1 MVASLSTTGWVG
13 ARLLCGRASA
23 RLLRHGR
30 PGKVRAGRPIMR
42 IQEEA
47 PLPEDPLATF
57 ESDYEMAVV
66 HLAFN
71 RRRGRP
77 GELGEGTLLFAFVE
91 LLPTEIPPPNDDFDP
106 KDPRFSTGL
115 GGDGQHTVYVQHAV
129 VSAKNARAWYL
140 GCRRG
145 LAVLPENGAFPEPEA
160 AGATRLRLADL
171 GEYPSW
177 PTLLCVADKS
187 KHVPFVPEWAEYPR
201 MHHLIARTD
210 FKLGDLWSVSEQER
224 AHTWLLDHLH
234 FRLDEYPEYWGSV
247 HLMAPNPLY
256 RHLHARRQQ
265 HFPPAESVL
274 LRFEP
279 RASKKLDGLE
289 LTYRGDA
296 LSEKLY
302 SHTVP
307 VQSLLLRMNFP
318 GHAHLFQ
325 ADVVDSVRG
334 MLKNSSPTL
343 MSGFIDIKLDVNIG
357 STLEVNG
364 PTPNSTYSVVR
375 SSPAFG
381 SRALDTPKLASARQ
395 RLTDANDR
403 RRKRANAARRDQ
415 RWFRGQEDEAVDVLR
430 SLLHQATREVLIVDP
445 YFSGMELVKL
455 MLAVGRE
462 DIPVRIL
469 SSAEVLRKQHG
480 HGGVAGA
487 EGERLLDVLK
497 QVRAHKRMN
506 PFEIK
511 VMPGKTPSIHDR
523 FLLIDDKIWLL
534 GSSLNKFGSSGT
546 MMVAL
551 PDPESVREQLSRS
564 WNDAMGLEA
573 WLKRD
578 KGNSRNGGTDA

>member
-1 MVASLSTTGWVG
+1 
-13 ARLLCGRASA
+13 
-23 RLLRHGR
+23 
-30 PGKVRAGRPIMR
+30 MR

-66 HLAFN
+66 HLAYN
-71 RRRGRP
+71 RHRG
-77 GELGEGTLLFAFVE
+77 GEGKQGEGTLLFAFVE
-91 LLPTEIPPPNDDFDP
+91 LLPSEIPPPNDDFDP
-106 KDPRFSTGL
+106 RDPRFSTRL
-115 GGDGQHTVYVQHAV
+115 GRDGQHTVYVRHAV
-129 VSAKNARAWYL
+129 VSAKNALAWYL

-145 LAVLPENGAFPEPEA
+145 LAVLPDPENGAFPEPEA
-160 AGATRLRLADL
+160 AGATRLRLAEL
-171 GEYPSW
+171 GEEPSW
-177 PTLLCVADKS
+177 PTLLCVADNS
-187 KHVPFVPEWAEYPR
+187 KRVPFAPEWAECPR
-201 MHHLIARTD
+201 MHHLIARSD
-210 FKLGDLWSVSEQER
+210 FKLSDLWSVSEQER
-224 AHTWLLDHLH
+224 AHAWLLDHLH

-256 RHLHARRQQ
+256 RDLDSRRQR
-265 HFPPAESVL
+265 HSPPAESVL

-296 LSEKLY
+296 LSDKLY
-302 SHTVP
+302 AHTVP
-307 VQSLLLRMNFP
+307 VRGPLMRMNFP
-318 GHAHLFQ
+318 GHAHPFQ

-334 MLKNSSPTL
+334 MLRNSRL
-343 MSGFIDIKLDVNIG
+343 MSGFFDGFKLNVTVG
-357 STLEVNG
+357 SALEVSG

-381 SRALDTPKLASARQ
+381 SRALETPKLASASQ
-395 RLTDANDR
+395 RLTEANDR
-403 RRKRANAARRDQ
+403 RQKRAIATRRDQ

-469 SSAEVLRKQHG
+469 SSAEVLKKHHG
-480 HGGVAGA
+480 QDGVAGA
-487 EGERLLDVLK
+487 EGERLLDVLQ

-523 FLLIDDKIWLL
+523 FLLIDNKIWLL

-564 WNDAMGLEA
+564 WNDAIDLEA
-573 WLKRD
+573 WIKRD

>member
-1 MVASLSTTGWVG
+1 
-13 ARLLCGRASA
+13 
-23 RLLRHGR
+23 
-30 PGKVRAGRPIMR
+30 MR

-106 KDPRFSTGL
+106 KDPRFSAGL
-115 GGDGQHTVYVQHAV
+115 GGDGQHTVYVRHAV
-129 VSAKNARAWYL
+129 VSAKNALAWYL

-171 GEYPSW
+171 GEEPSW
-177 PTLLCVADKS
+177 PTLLCIADDS
-187 KHVPFVPEWAEYPR
+187 KRVPFAPEWAECPR
-201 MHHLIARTD
+201 MHHLIARSD

-224 AHTWLLDHLH
+224 AHAWLLDHLH

-256 RHLHARRQQ
+256 RDLDSRRQR
-265 HFPPAESVL
+265 HSPPAESVL

-289 LTYRGDA
+289 LTYRGDT
-296 LSEKLY
+296 LSDKLY
-302 SHTVP
+302 AHTVP
-307 VQSLLLRMNFP
+307 VWSPLMRMNFP
-318 GHAHLFQ
+318 GHTHPFQ
-325 ADVVDSVRG
+325 ADVIDSARG
-334 MLKNSSPTL
+334 MLRNSHL
-343 MSGFIDIKLDVNIG
+343 MSGFFDSFKLNMAFG

-364 PTPNSTYSVVR
+364 PTPNSTYSVMR
-375 SSPAFG
+375 SSPVAFG
-381 SRALDTPKLASARQ
+381 GATETPKLASASQ
-395 RLTDANDR
+395 RLTEANDR
-403 RRKRANAARRDQ
+403 RQRRAIAVRQDQ

-430 SLLHQATREVLIVDP
+430 GLLHQANREVLIVDP
-445 YFSGMELVKL
+445 YFSGMELWKL
-455 MLAVGRE
+455 ALAVGRE
-462 DIPVRIL
+462 DVPVRIL
-469 SSAEVLRKQHG
+469 SSAEELKKPKLTKEE
-480 HGGVAGA
+480 GGNYTDEFGK
-487 EGERLLDVLK
+487 RLLSAFQ
-497 QVRAHKRMN
+497 QVRAHKSMN

-511 VMPGKTPSIHDR
+511 VMTGSSPDIHDR
-523 FLLIDDKIWLL
+523 FLLVDSKIWLL
-534 GSSLNKFGSSGT
+534 GSSLNKFGSRGT

-551 PDPESVREQLSRS
+551 SDPESVREHLTKT

-573 WLKRD
+573 WLKRN
-578 KGNSRNGGTDA
+578 KSNSGNGGSES